1 MAVIMAVADNFILHF
16 FASLSAD
23 FICPSPVPLF
33 STFGE
38 FPHSKRQL
46 HCFCIRYR
54 WVLAS
59 CSIRELFSV
68 AAGPYIRQRFL
79 AIMASLTKSLLR
91 IPVPLFGTAASAF
104 TLGVKKATAAPR
116 YAMWA
121 LPGAA
126 GAMWFIW
133 PAVSDEFKI
142 SIGMLP
148 DPEAEAAS
156 SSADASASKA
166 PAVAPAVELSEEAQ
180 EKVENAYKSHDQI
193 VEEKMSDEEKAVLK
207 AVEKGDLSALDND
220 WDEFMTKAI
229 KPGEDDDDDVSQ

>member
-1 MAVIMAVADNFILHF
+1 
-16 FASLSAD
+16 
-23 FICPSPVPLF
+23 
-33 STFGE
+33 
-38 FPHSKRQL
+38 
-46 HCFCIRYR
+46 
-54 WVLAS
+54 
-59 CSIRELFSV
+59 
-68 AAGPYIRQRFL
+68 
-79 AIMASLTKSLLR
+79 MASLTKSLLR

-229 KPGEDDDDDVSQ
+229 KPGEDDDDDDDDDDDVSE